1 MQNLCRALQVNFLHF
16 PFFRDRTTESDYVE
30 VNSHHS
36 NTDPNSNGGCYSTGL
51 GRNGDGKQVINL
63 ERALSGVHGG
73 CMSTGT
79 IIHEFIHA
87 WGFWHEQTRPDRG

>member
-1 MQNLCRALQVNFLHF
+1 VFHVNFYF
-16 PFFRDRTTESDYVE
+16 ISSFFSDWTTESDYVE

-36 NTDPNSNGGCYSTGL
+36 NADPNSSPGGGCYSKGL
-51 GRNGDGKQVINL
+51 GRNGNGRQAINL
-63 ERALSGVHGG
+63 ERAVSGLHGG